1 MHVGSRHARLWRTLH
16 FKTSCCWTPVWS
28 QPSLKVHIC
37 LFCCLRRCFFTTWL
51 LPASVCWLVLDRQR
65 KGHFRGFLLK
75 TAACWFTEEIDCKCK
90 MAPFRVQW
98 KLPPWPER
106 QNFSSR
112 WIYFLVYHEFLVNPQ
127 TLHCDDVSSLSLRK
141 VAHIS
146 NLLMIEKATVD
157 FDRCL
162 FYKYFLGLQEEF
174 LLLLCEWPLQNLKWG
189 SAAFAS
195 IQICGCET

>member
-1 MHVGSRHARLWRTLH
+1 MLDYEEPYILKQAAAELWFGLNH
-16 FKTSCCWTPVWS
+16 
-28 QPSLKVHIC
+28 L
-37 LFCCLRRCFFTTWL
+37 LRYIFVSFAAWGNVFTTWL

-157 FDRCL
+157 FDRRL